1 MKRLPKQ
8 YNSVMKKTF
17 CLKAAL
23 ITLLIGVSANGTHAQ
38 NESRKEVFFFKR
50 NDTPIKIKPYS
61 NTAYS
66 ASLHTM
72 RTVKGEVIRDASKD
86 TIVGFEVSPVGATY
100 LTIEKG
106 KKGGNKASVFTL
118 MNQDEKLFEFKNK
131 IFGNPIAAIYTPEG
145 RSIVVATEDKLYE
158 AGNRNLIPSATFKD
172 YPVKPG
178 IMAVSPNGFFLVI
191 ANGED
196 VAVYNLQERRLRT
209 EFNAG
214 EKISDIAFSP
224 DNSDLAVLTEDGV
237 VSLYSTK
244 NFEMRKMID
253 DLGEGKALSY
263 NLDGKYL
270 AVVEDA
276 GNIVV
281 VNILQDS
288 DREHFTLDEGG
299 VSDVMIIPDSSQNT
313 IMTYTLN
320 KALGARLLPHLRP
333 YYNRLIDEEVNSL
346 MDEWLKMQPGET
358 MEQYRQRVT
367 AEGREKQRS
376 MFEFEV
382 STRLAGNILAGKQLS
397 LGAFDR
403 ANEVLEVMVE
413 GMPTIYLHVP
423 ESDVSA
429 FTSGEDLTLREV
441 LFGVTPED
449 DFEIVYAEV
458 TNKKNGLNYIFD
470 NRARAQMNY
479 MKADDVISLE
489 VLQQQQMAELK
500 LKELREQ
507 VMREAKQQNI
517 ISDHTNI
524 TVDSRLQPEYDADGK
539 QILNYIVT
547 FTYDVSPG
555 FSASEDYGPGKY
567 HIEESGSASSMLKI
581 AEEAF
586 EGELK
591 PYLDR
596 SKKLNVRIMGTAD
609 ATPIVSK
616 IPYDGVYGD
625 YEEEPVY
632 VDGQLTGL
640 TVKNKELI
648 KENPQLAFIR
658 ALGVKDYLEK
668 NLDGFDSKNKA
679 YRYEVSVS
687 KEKGSEFRRVVTE
700 FTFVDAF

>member
-1 MKRLPKQ
+1 MKPIL
-8 YNSVMKKTF
+8 
-17 CLKAAL
+17 L
-23 ITLLIGVSANGTHAQ
+23 TLLLGAASTVALAQ
-38 NESRKEVFFFKR
+38 DAPRKEVFYFKR
-50 NDTPIKIKPYS
+50 SDTPLRISPYS
-61 NTAYS
+61 STAFS
-66 ASLHTM
+66 SSRHTM
-72 RTVKGEVIRDASKD
+72 RTVRGDLLRDASKD
-86 TIVGFEVSPVGATY
+86 TIIGFEVSPMGNSFITV
-100 LTIEKG
+100 EKG
-106 KKGGNKASVFTL
+106 KKPGNKAAVYSLV
-118 MNQDEKLFEFKNK
+118 NQDEKVLDFNHKK
-131 IFGNPIAAIYTPEG
+131 LGNPLATIYTPEG
-145 RSIVVATEDKLYE
+145 RTLIVATDEKLYE
-158 AGNRNLIPSATFKD
+158 VGSRDLMPIASFKD
-172 YPVKPG
+172 YPLKPG
-178 IMAVSPNGFFLVI
+178 QMAVSPNGFFLVI
-191 ANGED
+191 ANGENL
-196 VAVYNLQERRLRT
+196 AVYNLQERRLRT
-209 EFNAG
+209 TLNAG
-214 EKISDIAFSP
+214 EEITDIAFSP
-224 DNSDLAVLTEDGV
+224 DNSDLAVLTADGV

-244 NFEMRKMID
+244 TYEMRKMID
-253 DLGEGKALSY
+253 ELGEGRALSY
-263 NLDGKYL
+263 NLDGKYI
-270 AVVEDA
+270 AVVEDD
-276 GNIVV
+276 GHIVV
-281 VNILQDS
+281 VNTLQDS
-288 DREHFTLDEGG
+288 DREHFTLEDGG
-299 VSDVMIIPDSSQNT
+299 ITDVVMIPDAGSNT

-320 KALGARLLPHLRP
+320 NALGARLLPHLRP
-333 YYNRLIDEEVNSL
+333 YYNRLIDEEVASL
-346 MDEWLKMQPGET
+346 MDEWLKMMPGET

-382 STRLAGNILAGKQLS
+382 STRLAGNILAGKSLS
-397 LGAFDR
+397 LGAYDR

-413 GMPTIYLHVP
+413 TMPTIYLHVP
-423 ESDVSA
+423 ETDITA
-429 FTSGEDLTLREV
+429 FTSGDDLTLKEV
-441 LFGVTPED
+441 LFGITPED

-458 TNKKNGLNYIFD
+458 TNNRNGLDYVFD
-470 NRARAQMNY
+470 NRARAKMNY

-524 TVDSRLQPEYDADGK
+524 TVDSRLQPEYDADGN

-555 FSASEDYGPGKY
+555 FSAQEDYGPGKY

-581 AEEAF
+581 AKEAF
-586 EGELK
+586 EGDLK
-591 PYLDR
+591 QYLDR
-596 SKKLNVRIMGTAD
+596 SKRLNVKIMGTAD

-616 IPYDGVYGD
+616 LPYDGVYGD

-648 KENPQLAFIR
+648 KENPQLAFVR

-668 NLDGFDSKNKA
+668 NIAGFDGKNRD